1 MAHVDPAEL
10 RYRIGVQTPRRI
22 LDDGGKYAQNGCETA
37 YGRAGM
43 RSAKGADSVE
53 DGAARS
59 MDTVQFIVR
68 WAFRLKI
75 TRDSTIIHRG
85 KKYMV
90 DWMDEAPWA
99 GQYARIRAI
108 SYDQG
113 EV

>member
-1 MAHVDPAEL
+1 MPHVDPGEL
-10 RYRIGVQTPRRI
+10 RYRIGIQTPQRTK
-22 LDDGGKYAQNGCETA
+22 DENGHYRESVATA

-43 RSAKGADSVE
+43 RSARGGDDVG

-59 MDTVQFIVR
+59 VDTVQFIVR
-68 WAFRLKI
+68 WQLRLSV

-85 KKYMV
+85 KKYAV

-108 SYDQG
+108 SYDTG
-113 EV
+113 EGS

>member
-1 MAHVDPAEL
+1 MAHVDPGEL
-10 RYRIGVQTPRRI
+10 KYRIGVRTPTRAKDANGHYTSTAQT
-22 LDDGGKYAQNGCETA
+22 D
-37 YGRAGM
+37 YGHAAM

-59 MDTVQFIVR
+59 VDTVQFIVR
-68 WAFRLKI
+68 WAFRRRI
-75 TRDSTIIHRG
+75 TRDSVIIHKGR
-85 KKYMV
+85 KYHV

-99 GQYARIRAI
+99 GLYARIRAV

>member
-10 RYRIGVQTPRRI
+10 KYRIGIRTPARVK
-22 LDDGGKYAQNGCETA
+22 DENGHYRDTVTTA

-43 RSAKGADSVE
+43 RSSKGKDDVI

-59 MDTVQFIVR
+59 VDTVQFIVR
-68 WAFRLKI
+68 WELRQRV
-75 TRDSTIIHRG
+75 TRDSTIVHRDRRY
-85 KKYMV
+85 KV

-113 EV
+113 EG